1 MVRQGMRCITGNG
14 QTINIW
20 KQPWL
25 ISKDIDLF
33 HLLYAYEW
41 FQTFNFLIDHETS
54 QWKTHVVE
62 SIFNKEDT
70 NAIQEIPLLNTSK
83 NDHIFW
89 KFSPNGVY
97 TIKTAYHSIM
107 DNTNNLKV
115 EGTWMMIWKLHIPPK
130 SKHFMWRPLRECLPT
145 TQQLATKGISCQPH
159 CCFCS
164 QHLENEWHLFV
175 SCTKA
180 QQFWQQVGLWNS
192 IEPYVRAP
200 SLSVTLWSIWKARN
214 QKVWNI

>member
-33 HLLYAYEW
+33 RLLYAYEW

-89 KFSPNGVY
+89 KFSPNSVY

-130 SKHFMWRPLRECLPT
+130 SKHFMWRLGPYENASQPLNNLLQKESLASLIVVFVLNISRTSDISSCLVPK
-145 TQQLATKGISCQPH
+145 LNNFGNK
-159 CCFCS
+159 
-164 QHLENEWHLFV
+164 LV
-175 SCTKA
+175 S
-180 QQFWQQVGLWNS
+180 
-192 IEPYVRAP
+192 E
-200 SLSVTLWSIWKARN
+200 TL
-214 QKVWNI
+214 